1 MYLNKI
7 PGISLIKITTDTCKL
22 FIQIKSIKH
31 KFLPL
36 SDKTVSWVLQQSPAI
51 LKPELKKKQLLKL
64 ILFNNL
70 KKIILSLKITKT

>member
-7 PGISLIKITTDTCKL
+7 PGISLIKITTDKL
-22 FIQIKSIKH
+22 FTQKISIKH

>member
-7 PGISLIKITTDTCKL
+7 PGISLIKITTDKL
-22 FIQIKSIKH
+22 FTQKKSIKH

-51 LKPELKKKQLLKL
+51 LKPEKK
-64 ILFNNL
+64 
-70 KKIILSLKITKT
+70 

>member
-7 PGISLIKITTDTCKL
+7 PGISLIKITTDKL
-22 FIQIKSIKH
+22 FTQKRSIKH

-51 LKPELKKKQLLKL
+51 LKPEFKKKLT
-64 ILFNNL
+64 F
-70 KKIILSLKITKT
+70 KTNPIQ